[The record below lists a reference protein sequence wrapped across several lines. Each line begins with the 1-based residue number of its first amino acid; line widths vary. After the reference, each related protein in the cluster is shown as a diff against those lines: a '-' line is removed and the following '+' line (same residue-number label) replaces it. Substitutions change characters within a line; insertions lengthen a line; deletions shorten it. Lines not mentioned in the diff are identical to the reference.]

1 MQSQNNHILEVEEL
15 KISMKY
21 LKEYHGKKK
30 ALKNKYLYN
39 NFEYWE
45 ELDELR
51 NETLKKMKEEKDNI
65 SLIERESKP

>member
-1 MQSQNNHILEVEEL
+1 MDSKTSIEVEEL

-30 ALKNKYLYN
+30 ALINKYLYK

-51 NETLKKMKEEKDNI
+51 NETLKKMREETDK
-65 SLIERESKP
+65 LRTIERESKP

>member
-1 MQSQNNHILEVEEL
+1 
-15 KISMKY
+15 MKY

-30 ALKNKYLYN
+30 ALKNKYLYK

-51 NETLKKMKEEKDNI
+51 DETLKKMKEEKDNLR
-65 SLIERESKP
+65 LIERESKP

>member
-1 MQSQNNHILEVEEL
+1 MDSKTSIEVEEL
-15 KISMKY
+15 KRSMKY

-30 ALKNKYLYN
+30 ALRNKYLYK

-51 NETLKKMKEEKDNI
+51 NETLKKMREEKDK
-65 SLIERESKP
+65 LKTIERESKP